1 MKSAYSALAALYT
14 CQRPAVVI
22 YLGGPVRSAVAATIA
37 VTVGLFAANML
48 GVAVAEAPTGTPLRT
63 VSVEGTATLPIGQ
76 DDSAAAATAVYR
88 EGMAGAVDDGQSKAA
103 FLASK
108 LGATLGVAQ
117 SVAEGG
123 GYIDCTG
130 GPESYAEYEGEQPDF
145 GSARPNVV
153 APAAA
158 VSPSKEAAGVTRGAK
173 HKRAKRKHPKAKK
186 ATAVSCKLTAQVSL
200 IYTIG

>member
-1 MKSAYSALAALYT
+1 VKSAAA
-14 CQRPAVVI
+14 AAI
-22 YLGGPVRSAVAATIA
+22 AVAA
-37 VTVGLFAANML
+37 GLFAANML

-63 VSVEGTATLPIGQ
+63 ISVQGTAMLPIGQ
-76 DDSAAAATAVYR
+76 GDSAAAATAVYR
-88 EGMAGAVDDGQSKAA
+88 EGMAGAVADGQSKAA
-103 FLASK
+103 FLAGK

-145 GSARPNVV
+145 GSAAPANIV

-158 VSPSKEAAGVTRGAK
+158 AAPTKAATLGAK
-173 HKRAKRKHPKAKK
+173 TKRAKRKHPKAKK